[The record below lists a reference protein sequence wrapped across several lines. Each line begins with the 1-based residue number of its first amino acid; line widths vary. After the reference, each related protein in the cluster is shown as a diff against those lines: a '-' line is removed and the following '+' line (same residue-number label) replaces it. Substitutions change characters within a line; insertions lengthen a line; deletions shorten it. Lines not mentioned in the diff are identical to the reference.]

1 MIARIEYINDQAQRL
16 VLLLLSCF
24 VFIIWYWRSIAT
36 NHTQTITQHNHNIKH
51 LDAHQR
57 AIYFLP
63 LVYERRMAAMPA
75 RSGEKVRSSA
85 AIVCLLAMWTNY
97 RWYFPLHLISNQSS
111 VVGRRGTTMHKTPCN
126 GIDTTLLKLDHKCT
140 VHAFGY
146 RGGCGGTIK
155 IGFSK
160 NLSIVLWAGRV
171 YAAIQWIMAL
181 AWTVATSN

>member
-1 MIARIEYINDQAQRL
+1 
-16 VLLLLSCF
+16 
-24 VFIIWYWRSIAT
+24 
-36 NHTQTITQHNHNIKH
+36 
-51 LDAHQR
+51 
-57 AIYFLP
+57 
-63 LVYERRMAAMPA
+63 
-75 RSGEKVRSSA
+75 
-85 AIVCLLAMWTNY
+85 
-97 RWYFPLHLISNQSS
+97 
-111 VVGRRGTTMHKTPCN
+111 MHKTPCN